1 MKRLKL
7 STKITW
13 NYALIF
19 TSILL
24 IINLAVFLSTQFY
37 NRLSAGNEVETL
49 LFSVEEEILSG
60 AEVTEEKL
68 RSLGAVSPFFV
79 RLEQG
84 GSTIAST
91 DQFRV
96 VERGDSYVLVKD
108 FDQRVEESDKL
119 IVSRKKVA
127 GPFGVVDLLVLKDL
141 SVFSFMNSV
150 TLVTLVIASLLGIFV
165 SYVVGYFISRQ
176 SFTPILSMTKSA
188 AAIGPGNIH
197 DRIEEPEV
205 QDELKELSQTF
216 NGLLDR
222 LDDAYSKQAKF
233 VSDASHELRTPLTVI
248 KGYNDLLMRWGRD
261 DKEIL
266 DEAIGAIRAETDN
279 MSMLVENLLFI
290 AKGENRKMKLDITPF
305 CLKDL
310 LEETAKD
317 SALSVPDRDFQVLSD
332 EFTVSQDR
340 RMIKQLLRIFIENSV
355 KFTMPDAKILLKAKD
370 HEDDYTLQV
379 IDDGEGIAEEDLHQI
394 FERFYVADKARTK
407 DKAGSGLGLSIAK
420 WIVEIH
426 GGTLEAKSRPGE
438 GTTMTATFPKE
449 TGEERLGKKDTLYG
463 S

>member
-37 NRLSAGNEVETL
+37 NRLSAGNEVEALIT
-49 LFSVEEEILSG
+49 SIEDEIADG
-60 AEVTEEKL
+60 AEITGEKL
-68 RSLGAVSPFFV
+68 RSLGAVSPFY
-79 RLEQG
+79 
-84 GSTIAST
+84 ASVEEGNEIT
-91 DQFRV
+91 SSQEEFRV
-96 VERGDSYVLVKD
+96 VEREGDVILVKD
-108 FDQRVEESDKL
+108 FEGGPVETDKL
-119 IVSRKKVA
+119 ILSSRRVA
-127 GPFGVVDLLVLKDL
+127 GPSGVVELLVLKDL

-150 TLVTLVIASLLGIFV
+150 TLVTLIIASVLGIFV

-197 DRIEEPEV
+197 DRLEEPDV
-205 QDELKELSQTF
+205 KDELKELSQTF

-248 KGYNDLLMRWGRD
+248 KGYNDLLMRWGKED
-261 DKEIL
+261 PEIL
-266 DEAIGAIRAETDN
+266 EEAIEAIRAETDN

-290 AKGENRKMKLDITPF
+290 AKGENKKMKLDLTTF
-305 CLKDL
+305 RVKDL

-317 SALSVPDRDFQVLSD
+317 SELSVPDRDFIVLSD
-332 EFTVSQDR
+332 DFTVSQDR
-340 RMIKQLLRIFIENSV
+340 RMIKQMLRIFIENSV
-355 KFTMPDAKILLKAKD
+355 KFTKAHGKITLKA
-370 HEDDYTLQV
+370 EDAGSDYRLHV
-379 IDDGEGIAEEDLHQI
+379 MDDGEGIAEEDLNQI

-407 DKAGSGLGLSIAK
+407 NKAGSGLGLSIAK
-420 WIVEIH
+420 WIVETH
-426 GGTLEAKSRPGE
+426 GGTLKASSTVGE
-438 GTTMTATFPKE
+438 GTVMTATFPKRME
-449 TGEERLGKKDTLYG
+449 KSG